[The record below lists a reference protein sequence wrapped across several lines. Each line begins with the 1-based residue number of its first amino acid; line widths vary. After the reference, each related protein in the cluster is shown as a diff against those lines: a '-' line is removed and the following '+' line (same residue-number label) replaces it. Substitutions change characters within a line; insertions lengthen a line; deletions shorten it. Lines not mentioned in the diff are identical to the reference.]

1 VKIATATAGWVR
13 GVLGRVWGGIADVW
27 HCGGFGLS
35 RGVVGF
41 GFAYTILHIPSF
53 HECDIVRLVLG
64 EILYT

>member
-1 VKIATATAGWVR
+1 MATATASWVR
-13 GVLGRVWGGIADVW
+13 GILGMVQGGVVGSW

-41 GFAYTILHIPSF
+41 GFAYTILHILYF
-53 HECDIVRLVLG
+53 YEYNIVRPVLR